1 MATIKSEIRRGVY
14 FDSAKLMLLQ
24 RSLADLPGILDTGVI
39 MGTDSNKELLSHIG
53 LNSPEVA
60 SSKPDELVIV
70 VKAEDA
76 KSADLALAR
85 VDELLAARKSTLDQ
99 EYLPRSLESAADM
112 LPEANWVIISVAGR
126 YAAGVTRDAL
136 RLGKHVHLFSDNVT
150 VDDEIE
156 LKKQARE
163 LGLLVMGP
171 DCGTAMVDGIGLAF
185 ANKIRKGPIGI
196 VAAAGT
202 GLQQVAC
209 RIHQLNGGITFGIG
223 TGGRDLS
230 EKVGAIT
237 FLMALDVLTRDPDT
251 KVIVLTSKPPSPKV
265 AEEVLKAAR
274 KAGKPV
280 VVNFIARA
288 VTTLHEGN
296 LFFATGLDDAA
307 RLAVELV
314 NTPPKLTGDD
324 DLPTRKF
331 TPEQKYFRGLF
342 SGGTLA
348 YEAQHIL
355 AGYIPKVWANAPI
368 NKDFKMANSM
378 VSQEH
383 SIIDL
388 GEDEF
393 TVGRLHP
400 MMDNELR
407 IRRLEEEAND
417 PEVALIMLDVV
428 IGYGSHPDP
437 ASELAPVVEKAIAN
451 AKKAGRHL
459 EVICVVTGTDED
471 PQDLNSQIRQMKH
484 AGAFVDTSNEVVVR
498 YAGRVLR
505 ALGER
510 DQAETPPIGQLV
522 DLEKLKKPMAAINVG
537 LESFAENLKDQGA
550 PNIHVDWKPPAGGNE
565 RVMGILERMKQKSQS
580 SQ

>member
-1 MATIKSEIRRGVY
+1 MATIRTQIRSGVY
-14 FDSAKLMLLQ
+14 YDSARLMQLQ
-24 RSLADLPGILDTGVI
+24 RSLAAFPGVLDAGVV
-39 MGTDSNKELLSHIG
+39 MGTDSNKELLTHID
-53 LNSPEVA
+53 LASPEVLSA
-60 SSKPDELVIV
+60 RPDDLAIV
-70 VKAEDA
+70 VKAE
-76 KSADLALAR
+76 SEEIALDVISK
-85 VDELLAARKSTLDQ
+85 VDELLAARKSDLDQ
-99 EYLPRSLESAADM
+99 EYLPRSLETAVEM
-112 LPEANWVIISVAGR
+112 LPQAGWVIISVAGR
-126 YAAGVTRDAL
+126 YATGVTHEAL
-136 RLGKHVHLFSDNVT
+136 RLGRHVHLFSDNVS
-150 VDDEIE
+150 VEDEIA
-156 LKKQARE
+156 LKKEARE

-209 RIHQLNGGITFGIG
+209 RIHQLDGGITFGIG

-237 FLMALDVLTRDPDT
+237 FLMALDVLARDPET

-265 AEEVLKAAR
+265 AEVVLKAAR

-288 VTTLHEGN
+288 VTTMRDGN

-314 NTPPKLTGDD
+314 HNPPTLTGDS
-324 DLPTRKF
+324 DLPTEKF
-331 TPEQKYFRGLF
+331 TPQQKYFRGLF

-355 AGYIPKVWANAPI
+355 AGYIPRVLANAPI
-368 NKDFKMANSM
+368 NKEFKLPDAF

-383 SIIDL
+383 CIVDL

-407 IRRLEEEAND
+407 IRRLYEEARD
-417 PEVALIMLDVV
+417 PEVAVIMLDVV

-437 ASELAPVVEKAIAN
+437 ASEIAPAIQKCIAE
-451 AKKAGRHL
+451 AKSAGRHL
-459 EVICVVTGTDED
+459 EVVCVATGTDED
-471 PQDLNSQIRQMKH
+471 PQNLDHQIEQLKQ
-484 AGAFVDTSNEVVVR
+484 AGAWVDTSNEVVCR
-498 YAGRVLR
+498 YVGRILR
-505 ALGER
+505 ALAER
-510 DQAETPPIGQLV
+510 NVPESETIGKPV
-522 DLEKLKKPMAAINVG
+522 DLEMLKAPLAAINVG
-537 LESFAENLKDQGA
+537 LESFAANLADQSA
-550 PNIHVDWKPPAGGNE
+550 PNLHVDWKPPAGGNE
-565 RVMGILERMKQKSQS
+565 RLMNILQKMKQK
-580 SQ
+580 